1 MVIKNNIQIG
11 VIGDSQIRF
20 GGQYEI
26 AYEIGQ
32 EIALAQAILVCGG
45 RGGVMEAA
53 CKGAVEH
60 GGITVGILPTDV
72 TDPEVNHYLTIR
84 IPTFLYWTRNSL
96 VPLASDGVIA
106 VGGQAGTLTELAYSW
121 IGHKPLVCIT
131 SISGWSKEIGER
143 GYIDDRERGRVMTSE
158 TGASAVQQLL
168 SAISRSK

>member
-1 MVIKNNIQIG
+1 
-11 VIGDSQIRF
+11 
-20 GGQYEI
+20 
-26 AYEIGQ
+26 
-32 EIALAQAILVCGG
+32 
-45 RGGVMEAA
+45 MEAA

-60 GGITVGILPTDV
+60 NGITVGILPTDV

-143 GYIDDRERGRVMTSE
+143 GYIDDREGGRVMTAE
-158 TGASAVQQLL
+158 TGVSAVKQLL
-168 SAISRSK
+168 SAISRPK